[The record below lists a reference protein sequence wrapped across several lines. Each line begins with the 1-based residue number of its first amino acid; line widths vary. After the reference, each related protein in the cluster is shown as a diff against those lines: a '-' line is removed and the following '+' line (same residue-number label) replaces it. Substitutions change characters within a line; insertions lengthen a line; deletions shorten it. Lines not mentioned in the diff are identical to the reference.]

1 MENKVLAVA
10 AGYEIT
16 EKDLNAIISRYPQEQ
31 RGALQSEEKKKQLV
45 EQLISFELMNK
56 FGKEIQLDKTQEYKD
71 AMENISKD
79 VITSMAIN
87 KVLSDVTITDEEVKK
102 YYEDNKEAFGQPATV
117 SARHILVETEEEA
130 NKAREEILSGKISF
144 GDAAMKYSTCPSNQ
158 QGGNLGEFSKGMMVP
173 EFEEAAFTSEIG
185 KVTEPVKTQFGY
197 HLVLV
202 DAKNEASIKSF
213 EEVKDSVLDNLIKEN
228 QHKKYDQILKELE
241 AKYGVE
247 RK

>member
-10 AGYEIT
+10 AGNEIT
-16 EKDLNAIISRYPQEQ
+16 EKDLNTIISRYPQEQ
-31 RGALQSEEKKKQLV
+31 RGALQGEEKKKQLV

-56 FGKEIQLDKTQEYKD
+56 FGKEIGLDQTQEYKD
-71 AMENISKD
+71 AIENISKE

-87 KVLSDVTITDEEVKK
+87 KILSDVTVTDEEVKN
-102 YYEDNKEAFGQPATV
+102 YYESNKESFGTPATV

-130 NKAREEILSGKISF
+130 KKAKEEILSDSISF
-144 GDAAMKYSTCPSNQ
+144 GDASMKYSMCPSNQ

-173 EFEEAAFTSEIG
+173 EFEEAAFTAEIG

-197 HLVLV
+197 HLILV
-202 DAKNEASIKSF
+202 DAKNEASVKSF
-213 EEVKDSVLDNLIKEN
+213 DEVKDNVLNELLKQS
-228 QHKKYDQILKELE
+228 QHTKYDQILKELE
-241 AKYGVE
+241 GKYGVE

>member
-1 MENKVLAVA
+1 
-10 AGYEIT
+10 
-16 EKDLNAIISRYPQEQ
+16 
-31 RGALQSEEKKKQLV
+31 
-45 EQLISFELMNK
+45 
-56 FGKEIQLDKTQEYKD
+56 
-71 AMENISKD
+71 MENISKE

>member
-71 AMENISKD
+71 AMENISKE

-87 KVLSDVTITDEEVKK
+87 KVLSDVTITDKEVKK

>member
-71 AMENISKD
+71 AMENISKE

-185 KVTEPVKTQFGY
+185 KVTEPV
-197 HLVLV
+197 
-202 DAKNEASIKSF
+202 
-213 EEVKDSVLDNLIKEN
+213 
-228 QHKKYDQILKELE
+228 
-241 AKYGVE
+241 
-247 RK
+247 

>member
-71 AMENISKD
+71 AMENISKE

-130 NKAREEILSGKISF
+130 NKAREEILSGNISF